1 MFKDKKDKQTED
13 LRKEQNKIA
22 QGTIF
27 KGEIQSQGSFRV
39 EGTLEGTLITKGK
52 VVIGETG
59 FVKGTIEC
67 EYADVEGKFSGN
79 MQVKATLSLKS
90 KAHIEGDVFTD
101 KLSVEPGA
109 IFNATCAMKGVKKLN
124 EATEK
129 KSTSKEEQTA

>member
-1 MFKDKKDKQTED
+1 MFKDKKDKNTDD

-39 EGTLEGTLITKGK
+39 EGVVEGTLITKGK

-59 FVKGTIEC
+59 LVKGTIEC
-67 EYADVEGKFSGN
+67 EYADIEGKFIGN
-79 MQVKATLSLKS
+79 MKVNATLSLKS
-90 KAHIEGDVFTD
+90 KAHIEGDVTTD

-109 IFNATCAMKGVKKLN
+109 IFNATCSMKGVKKLN
-124 EATEK
+124 ETTEK
-129 KSTSKEEQTA
+129 KSATQKEETA

>member
-39 EGTLEGTLITKGK
+39 EGTVEGTLITKGK

-59 FVKGTIEC
+59 FVNGTIEC

-79 MQVKATLSLKS
+79 MKVKATLSLKS
-90 KAHIEGDVFTD
+90 KAHIEGDIVTD